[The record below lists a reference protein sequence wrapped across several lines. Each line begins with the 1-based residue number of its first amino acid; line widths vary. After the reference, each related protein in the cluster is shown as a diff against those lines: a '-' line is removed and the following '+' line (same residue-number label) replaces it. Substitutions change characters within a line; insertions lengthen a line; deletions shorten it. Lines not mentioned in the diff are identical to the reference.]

1 MLDLKITGGIVVDGT
16 GAERYRADIGV
27 KDGRIVEVRRRSG
40 DDQAGDGLQG
50 DAAHEIDAT
59 GRIVA
64 PGFVDVHT
72 HYDGQV
78 SWDDTL
84 EPSSLHGV
92 TTVVSGNCGV
102 GFAPVRPGRE
112 QWLIEL
118 MEGVEDIAGSALA
131 EGITW
136 QWESFPE
143 YLDAVEK
150 RSLAVDYGT
159 QIAHGAVRGYAMGER
174 GARNEEAT
182 PDDIAAMA
190 RIVQEAVEAGAL
202 GFSTSRTE
210 AHRAID
216 GEPVPGTYAAEAE
229 LFGLGRAMAAGGRA
243 VFEVSPQGTAG
254 ESPAEATMREMDWM
268 TQLGAEIERP
278 VTFTMIQ
285 TGGAPDLWRRQLERA
300 GKALENGVELYA
312 QFAARPFGM
321 LFGFPGYHAFTHR
334 PTYRRLKAE
343 LGHEELAARLADPGV
358 RETILS
364 EADLP
369 PQPVPLFDGL
379 YALIQHSADRIF
391 AIGDPPDYEPTPDQ
405 TVAAIAQARGQ
416 DPLAAMYD
424 LMLES
429 DGTAMLMLPF
439 FNYADGNHD
448 AIHEMMTHP
457 AAVSGLSDGGA
468 HCGLICDASYPTFLL
483 THWARDRHRGPRFSL
498 EYVVRKQTLDTA
510 TLYGLSDRGVLAVGK
525 KADINVIDMQAL
537 QLDVPRMAYD
547 LPAGGRRL
555 VQGARGY
562 DATVVSGVI
571 TRRHGVDTGA
581 RPGRLLRGVR

>member
-1 MLDLKITGGIVVDGT
+1 MLDLKITGGTVVDGT
-16 GAERYRADIGV
+16 GAERFRADVGIR
-27 KDGRIVEVRRRSG
+27 DGRIVEVRRRDG
-40 DDQAGDGLQG
+40 DDAGLQTE
-50 DAAHEIDAT
+50 AAEEIDAT

-78 SWDDTL
+78 SWDETL

-118 MEGVEDIAGSALA
+118 MEGVEDIPGSALA

-143 YLDAVEK
+143 YLDAIEK

-174 GARNEEAT
+174 GADNEEAT
-182 PDDIAAMA
+182 ADDIAAMA
-190 RIVQEAVEAGAL
+190 RIVREAIEAGAL

-216 GEPVPGTYAAEAE
+216 GQAVPGTYAAEAE

-243 VFEVSPQGTAG
+243 VFEVAPQGTAG
-254 ESPAEATMREMDWM
+254 ESPAEACMREMEWM
-268 TQLGAEIERP
+268 AKLSDDIARP
-278 VTFTMIQ
+278 VSFTLIQ
-285 TGGAPDLWRRQLERA
+285 ASHAPDLWRRQLDRA
-300 GKALENGVELYA
+300 EKAHENGIELYA

-321 LFGFPGYHAFTHR
+321 LLGFPGYHAFTHR
-334 PTYRRLKAE
+334 PTFRSVSAAAA
-343 LGHEELAARLADPGV
+343 GDGLAAQLADPAV
-358 RETILS
+358 RAAILA
-364 EADLP
+364 EEDLAP
-369 PQPVPLFDGL
+369 RPGALLDGL
-379 YALIQHSADRIF
+379 FALAQYSTDRIY
-391 AIGDPPDYEPTPDQ
+391 AIGDPPDYEPTPDK
-405 TVAAIAQARGQ
+405 TVAAIAADRGQ
-416 DPLAAMYD
+416 NPLETMYD
-424 LMLES
+424 LMLE
-429 DGTAMLMLPF
+429 DDAGAMLMLPF
-439 FNYADGNHD
+439 FNYAEGDHS
-448 AIHEMMTHP
+448 AIYEMMQSP

-483 THWARDRHRGPRFSL
+483 THWARDRHRGPKFSL

-510 TLYGLSDRGVLAVGK
+510 TLFGLSDRGVIEAGK
-525 KADINVIDMQAL
+525 KADINVIDMATL
-537 QLDVPRMAYD
+537 RLGVPRMVHD

-555 VQGARGY
+555 LQGASGY
-562 DATVVSGVI
+562 DATVVSGVV
-571 TRRHGVDTGA
+571 TRRHGADTGA
-581 RPGRLLRGVR
+581 RPGRLLRGAR

>member
-1 MLDLKITGGIVVDGT
+1 MYDLTITGGSVVDGT
-16 GAERYRADIGV
+16 GDKPFRADIGI
-27 KDGRIVEVRRRSG
+27 KDGRIVEVRRRDG
-40 DDQAGDGLQG
+40 DDSGLQG
-50 DAAHEIDAT
+50 EAAETIDAT
-59 GRIVA
+59 GRIVT
-64 PGFVDVHT
+64 PGFVDIHT

-78 SWDDTL
+78 SWDGLL
-84 EPSSLHGV
+84 EPSSMHGV

-102 GFAPVRPGRE
+102 GFAPVQPGRE

-118 MEGVEDIAGSALA
+118 MEGVEDIPGTALT

-136 QWESFPE
+136 GWESFPE

-150 RSLAVDYGT
+150 QKLAVDFGT
-159 QIAHGAVRGYAMGER
+159 QVAHGAVRGYAMGDR
-174 GARNEEAT
+174 GARNEAAT
-182 PDDIAAMA
+182 ADDIAAMA
-190 RIVQEAVEAGAL
+190 RIVQEAIEAGAL

-216 GEPVPGTYAAEAE
+216 GEPVPGTYAAEDE
-229 LFGLGRAMAAGGRA
+229 LFALGRAMAAGGQA
-243 VFEVSPQGTAG
+243 VFEVAPAGTAG
-254 ESPAEATMREMDWM
+254 ESLDGPLKELDWM
-268 TQLGAEIERP
+268 VRLAAEIDRP
-278 VTFTMIQ
+278 LSFAMVQ
-285 TGGAPDLWRRQLERA
+285 TQSAPDLWRKQLDIAGRA
-300 GKALENGVELYA
+300 LDDGIRVHP

-321 LFGFPGYHAFTHR
+321 LFGFAGYHAFTHR
-334 PTYRRLKAE
+334 PTFRKLKAE
-343 LGHEELAARLADPGV
+343 LDDRELGRRLADPGV
-358 RETILS
+358 RAAILA

-369 PQPVPLFDGL
+369 PQPVPLFDSL
-379 YALIQHSADRIF
+379 FAFIQHSADSIY

-405 TVAAIAQARGQ
+405 TVGAIARSRDE
-416 DPLAAMYD
+416 DPLATMYD

-439 FNYADGNHD
+439 FNYVEGNHD

-483 THWARDRHRGPRFSL
+483 THWARDRKRGPRFPL

-510 TLYGLSDRGVLAVGK
+510 SLFGLNDRGVLAVGK
-525 KADINVIDMQAL
+525 KADVNVIDLDAL
-537 QLDVPRMAYD
+537 TLEVPRMAYD

-555 VQGARGY
+555 IQGASGY

-571 TRRHGVDTGA
+571 TRRHGLDTGA
-581 RPGRLLRGVR
+581 RPGTLLRGVR

>member
-1 MLDLKITGGIVVDGT
+1 MYDLTITGGSVVDGT
-16 GAERYRADIGV
+16 GDKPFRADIGI
-27 KDGRIVEVRRRSG
+27 KDGRIVEVRRRDG
-40 DDQAGDGLQG
+40 DGSGLQG
-50 DAAHEIDAT
+50 EAAETIDAT
-59 GRIVA
+59 GRIVT
-64 PGFVDVHT
+64 PGFVDIHT

-78 SWDDTL
+78 SWDGLL
-84 EPSSLHGV
+84 EPSSMHGV

-102 GFAPVRPGRE
+102 GFAPVQPGRE

-118 MEGVEDIAGSALA
+118 MEGVEDIPGTALT

-136 QWESFPE
+136 GWESFPE

-150 RSLAVDYGT
+150 QKLAVDFGT
-159 QIAHGAVRGYAMGER
+159 QVAHGAVRGYAMGDR
-174 GARNEEAT
+174 GARNEAAT
-182 PDDIAAMA
+182 ADDIAAMA
-190 RIVQEAVEAGAL
+190 RIVQEAIEAGAL

-216 GEPVPGTYAAEAE
+216 GEPVPGTYAAEDE
-229 LFGLGRAMAAGGRA
+229 LFALGRAMAAGGQA
-243 VFEVSPQGTAG
+243 VFEVAPAGTAG
-254 ESPAEATMREMDWM
+254 ESLDGPLKELDWM
-268 TQLGAEIERP
+268 VRLAAEIDRP
-278 VTFTMIQ
+278 LSFAMVQ
-285 TGGAPDLWRRQLERA
+285 TQSAPDLWRKQLDIAGRA
-300 GKALENGVELYA
+300 LDDGIRVHP

-321 LFGFPGYHAFTHR
+321 LFGFAGYHAFTHR
-334 PTYRRLKAE
+334 PTFRKLKAE
-343 LGHEELAARLADPGV
+343 LDDRELGRRLADPGV
-358 RETILS
+358 RAAILA

-369 PQPVPLFDGL
+369 PQPVPLFDSL
-379 YALIQHSADRIF
+379 FAFIQHSADSIY

-405 TVAAIAQARGQ
+405 TVGAIARSRGE
-416 DPLAAMYD
+416 DPLATMYD

-439 FNYADGNHD
+439 FNYVEGNHD

-483 THWARDRHRGPRFSL
+483 THWARDRKRGPRFPL

-510 TLYGLSDRGVLAVGK
+510 SLFGLNDRGVLAVGK
-525 KADINVIDMQAL
+525 KADVNVIDLDAL
-537 QLDVPRMAYD
+537 TLEMPRMAYD

-555 VQGARGY
+555 IQGASGY

-571 TRRHGVDTGA
+571 TRRHGLDTGA
-581 RPGRLLRGVR
+581 RPGTLLRGVR